1 VDQTALNK
9 YAKAFPSRFKLVEFE
24 YSTPYDWPEM
34 DTLRYEI
41 CGCISFGL
49 NQAAITLTN
58 HLLESLLKYSLVY
71 RHSLNPSK
79 PLGAEYQLVKLMMHF
94 TKEGLKKYGKATLDQ
109 NINEANKLGLI
120 NDEESELLHLFRKK
134 FRNPFGHSD
143 KNGIFG
149 DLSVPVSVSTIQDS
163 ELISQPEVVMKI
175 EDMPIFHGL
184 AQAQLAEIDA
194 PEYFRKMDRLV
205 RKIKTRVFPSNK

>member
-1 VDQTALNK
+1 MSQATLLNG
-9 YAKAFPSRFKLVEFE
+9 YTKAFSSRFRLVEFE

-34 DTLRYEI
+34 DTLRHEI

-58 HLLESLLKYSLVY
+58 HLLESLLKYSLAY
-71 RHSLNPSK
+71 HHSLNHSK
-79 PLGAEYQLVKLMMHF
+79 PLESENDLVELMVKF
-94 TKEGLKKYGKATLDQ
+94 TEEGLKKYGKAKLSQ

-120 NDEESELLHLFRKK
+120 NDEESELLHSFRKK

-143 KNGIFG
+143 KEDTFG
-149 DLSVPVSVSTIQDS
+149 DLSVPVSVATLQDS
-163 ELISQPEVVMKI
+163 KLISQPKVVVKI
-175 EDMPIFHGL
+175 EKMPIFHGL
-184 AQAQLAEIDA
+184 AQVQLAEIDA

-205 RKIKTRVFPSNK
+205 RKVKTCVFPQ